1 MSTRNEKAKRLNANE
16 DNLLQMEME
25 RFQKQHNKEMKS
37 IILERQTAKEAMS
50 GVRRQRA
57 SSLLVARMVLQE
69 TNRSDNSPALPK
81 KVACEPKQNKGSS
94 KMVQGLETDDDG
106 SSCWKTYMLNL
117 IQKESDLD
125 REILDNC
132 NLTSMPSQNDYF
144 ERSPKCTQAFSEGTT
159 SKIVQSSGTLKN
171 TRIVQKPY
179 LPNPPQ
185 KTSSHAM
192 ESAEYIDVPYIASK
206 IDHFERSPSDRPRSF
221 AEAATDARSDVKSA
235 CSLSGSRRNPI
246 TISRNSVNHYQEQ
259 QGNSVAKSVPLLL
272 ESVGDDNRPRNH
284 SSDSMLFKRRPTS
297 KGGFKKRNLSS
308 SGPNSARSRGNSP
321 EPDSFHSPLILR
333 SSLPRTPPAINR
345 RFNLETSKLFTK
357 RSSLEP
363 CHKSSEKSQNKL
375 SPSRGIAKFRQI
387 GSAAAAAQTLVS
399 RYQREKAISSA
410 TEHVIAYHERKR
422 SDKERQEHHQLNED

>member
-16 DNLLQMEME
+16 DNLLQIEME

-57 SSLLVARMVLQE
+57 SALLVAQMVLQE
-69 TNRSDNSPALPK
+69 TNRSDNFPALSEK
-81 KVACEPKQNKGSS
+81 AACEAKQNQVSS
-94 KMVQGLETDDDG
+94 KMVQGLDTHEDE
-106 SSCWKTYMLNL
+106 SSYWKTCMLNPT
-117 IQKESDLD
+117 QKESDNK
-125 REILDNC
+125 EIIDNC
-132 NLTSMPSQNDYF
+132 NVTSMPLKNDYF
-144 ERSPKCTQAFSEGTT
+144 GQSRNCTQVFLEGTT

-171 TRIVQKPY
+171 TRIVQRPC

-192 ESAEYIDVPYIASK
+192 ESSEYIDVPYMASK
-206 IDHFERSPSDRPRSF
+206 IDHFERSPSDRPQRF
-221 AEAATDARSDVKSA
+221 AEAATDARPDVKGA
-235 CSLSGSRRNPI
+235 CSLSESRRNPI
-246 TISRNSVNHYQEQ
+246 TISRNSMNQYQEQ
-259 QGNSVAKSVPLLL
+259 QGNSVGKSVPLLL
-272 ESVGDDNRPRNH
+272 ESVGDDNKPRSH
-284 SSDSMLFKRRPTS
+284 SNDSMLFKRRPTPKS
-297 KGGFKKRNLSS
+297 GLKKRNLSP
-308 SGPNSARSRGNSP
+308 SGPNSVKSRGNSP

-333 SSLPRTPPAINR
+333 SSLPRTPTAINR

-363 CHKSSEKSQNKL
+363 CHKSMAKFQNKL

-410 TEHVIAYHERKR
+410 TENVIAERKR
-422 SDKERQEHHQLNED
+422 DKEGQEHHQMKED